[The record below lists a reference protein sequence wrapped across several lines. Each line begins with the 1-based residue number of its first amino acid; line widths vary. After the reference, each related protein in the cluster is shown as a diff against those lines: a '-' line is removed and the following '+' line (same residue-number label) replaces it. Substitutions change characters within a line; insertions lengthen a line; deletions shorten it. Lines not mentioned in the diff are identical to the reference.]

1 MEDIKTIKD
10 IKIVVDHQYQLL
22 LSDADTK
29 AKFSH
34 LHIEEHLPTIY
45 NFWAFLVLNIPNSYM
60 GNAFQKHVP
69 LQLEKIHFEKW
80 MQFLFE
86 GIDLHFQGENA
97 HKMKEKASH
106 LGMIFKAKLNIP
118 LE

>member
-1 MEDIKTIKD
+1 MEDINTIGD
-10 IKIVVDHQYQLL
+10 IKVVVDYQYKRL
-22 LSDADTK
+22 LSDETTK
-29 AKFSH
+29 TKFAH

-69 LQLEKIHFEKW
+69 LQLEKIHFDKW
-80 MQFLFE
+80 MQFLFS
-86 GIDLHFQGENA
+86 GIDLNFAGKNA
-97 HKMKEKASH
+97 DTMKEKALN
-106 LGMIFKAKLNIP
+106 LGMIFKAKLNID

>member
-1 MEDIKTIKD
+1 MEDIQNIAD
-10 IKIVVDHQYQLL
+10 IKLIVDYQYQQL

-29 AKFSH
+29 SKFTH

-69 LQLEKIHFEKW
+69 LQLEKIHFDKW
-80 MQFLFE
+80 MQFLFA
-86 GIDLHFQGENA
+86 GIDQHFAGKNA
-97 HKMKEKASH
+97 DTMKEKALN
-106 LGMIFKAKLNIP
+106 LGMIFKAKLGLI
-118 LE
+118 